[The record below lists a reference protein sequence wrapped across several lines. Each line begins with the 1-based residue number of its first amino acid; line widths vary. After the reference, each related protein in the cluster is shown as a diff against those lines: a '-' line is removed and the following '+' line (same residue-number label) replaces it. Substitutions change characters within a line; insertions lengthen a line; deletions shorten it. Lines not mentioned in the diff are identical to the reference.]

1 MIRSLWIAKSGLDTQ
16 QTNLDVITNNL
27 SNNQTIAFKKV
38 RPIFADLLY
47 QSLRSPTNTGTTNIP
62 VGLEVGGGSR
72 VAASQRINT
81 PGSLNVSQN
90 PLDVALSNIGFMQVR
105 VSPAGATP
113 LVVGY
118 TRAGNLQTAVD
129 TARPGFVILTNSEGY
144 PVLNTN
150 GNPISIAQDYSQL
163 VIGQDGAVTYNQGV
177 PPVTTVAGIIRH
189 VLFANPSGLVSGGGG
204 LYYETSASGVPS
216 VGQPSIGG
224 RASIVQYYTE
234 LSNVNV
240 AEELVGLIAAQ
251 RAYEI
256 TTRAVSAS
264 DQILQKLGQL

>member
-38 RPIFADLLY
+38 RPIFSDLLY
-47 QSLRSPTNTGTTNIP
+47 QTLRSPTVDQTAGVSVP

-90 PLDVALSNIGFMQVR
+90 PLDIALSNIGYLQVE
-105 VSPAGATP
+105 VSPGLT
-113 LVVGY
+113 GY
-118 TRAGNLQTAVD
+118 TRAGNLQTSLD
-129 TARPGFVILTNSEGY
+129 PARPGNVILTTADGF
-144 PVLNTN
+144 PVLDTS
-150 GNPISIAQDYSQL
+150 GNRISFAQDYSEL
-163 VIGQDGAVTYNQGV
+163 VIAQNGIVSYRTAVAPNAL
-177 PPVTTVAGIIRH
+177 TTGPIAH
-189 VLFANPSGLVSGGGG
+189 VLFGNPSGLASGGGG
-204 LYYETSASGVPS
+204 VFYQTSASGAPS
-216 VGQPSIGG
+216 VGQPNENG

-240 AEELVGLIAAQ
+240 AEELVSLIAAQ

-264 DQILQKLGQL
+264 DQLLQKLGQL

>member
-38 RPIFADLLY
+38 RPIFSDLLY
-47 QSLRSPTNTGTTNIP
+47 QTLRSPTSTGSTNIP

-90 PLDVALSNIGFMQVR
+90 PLDVALSNIGYMQVR
-105 VSPAGATP
+105 VSPVGVNP
-113 LVVGY
+113 PVIGY
-118 TRAGNLQTAVD
+118 TRSGNLQTAID
-129 TARPGFVILTNSEGY
+129 PNRAGNVILTNSEGY
-144 PVLNTN
+144 PVLDLT

-163 VIGQDGAVTYNQGV
+163 VIGQDGAVTYTRGV
-177 PPVTTVAGIIRH
+177 PPVTTTAGTIAH
-189 VLFANPSGLVSGGGG
+189 VLFANPSGLASGGSG
-204 LYYETSASGVPS
+204 LYYETSASGEPS
-216 VGQPSIGG
+216 VGTPNVGG

-264 DQILQKLGQL
+264 DQLLQKLGQL

>member
-38 RPIFADLLY
+38 RPIFSDLLY
-47 QSLRSPTNTGTTNIP
+47 QTLRSPTSTGSTNIP

-105 VSPAGATP
+105 VSPVG
-113 LVVGY
+113 VVPPVLGY
-118 TRAGNLQTAVD
+118 TRSGNLQTAID
-129 TARPGFVILTNSEGY
+129 PSRAGFVILTNSEGY
-144 PVLNTN
+144 PVLDQT

-163 VIGQDGAVTYNQGV
+163 VIGQNGAVTYTRGV
-177 PPVTTVAGIIRH
+177 PPVTTTAGTIAH
-189 VLFANPSGLVSGGGG
+189 VLFANPSGLASGGGG
-204 LYYETSASGVPS
+204 LYYETSASGTPS
-216 VGQPSIGG
+216 VGQPNVGG

-264 DQILQKLGQL
+264 DQLLQKLGQL